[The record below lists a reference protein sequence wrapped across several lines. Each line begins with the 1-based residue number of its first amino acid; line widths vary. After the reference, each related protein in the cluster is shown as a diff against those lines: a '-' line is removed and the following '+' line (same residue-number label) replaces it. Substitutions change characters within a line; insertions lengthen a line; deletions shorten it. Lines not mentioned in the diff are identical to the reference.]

1 MNGMQV
7 KQSHPKKMKKSYNPF
22 MFIGEAFKNLWRDRI
37 MSTASILVLA
47 SCLVLLGCFSLLVVN
62 INVNMNKLVS
72 LNEIVVFVD
81 YDLPSDKVQYIEQKI
96 RVLDNVESVEFISK
110 DEGLSSMK
118 EDYAGFEDVFDSMK
132 EAGDNPLSDSFR
144 IKYKDNSK
152 VTTLV
157 YNLWEMKDEGVR
169 KVNSRLDLA
178 SSLESFKNGISVV
191 FIGFLVV
198 LFIVSVF
205 IIINTIKLA
214 VNSHMEEI
222 RVMKYIGASD
232 WFIVV
237 PYIIE
242 GTVIGIFS
250 SLIAYLAQW
259 YIYFGLERTVAS
271 DIKMIELVSFGNIG
285 GIVAAAFLFV
295 GILTGVIGSC
305 ISLHKN
311 LQA

>member
-1 MNGMQV
+1 
-7 KQSHPKKMKKSYNPF
+7 MKKSYNPF
-22 MFIGEAFKNLWRDRI
+22 MFIGEAFKNLWRDRV
-37 MSTASILVLA
+37 MSTASVLVLA

-62 INVNMNKLVS
+62 INTNMNRLVS
-72 LNEIVVFVD
+72 LNEIVAFVE
-81 YDLPSDKVQYIEQKI
+81 YDLSAEEVEFIGQKI
-96 RVLDNVESVEFISK
+96 RVLDNVDSVEFISK
-110 DEGLSSMK
+110 DEGLDSMK
-118 EDYAGFEDVFDSMK
+118 ADYAGFEDVFDSMK
-132 EAGDNPLSDSFR
+132 ESGDNPLSDSFR

-152 VTTLV
+152 VTTLD
-157 YNLWEMKDEGVR
+157 YNLRQIEGVR
-169 KVNSRLDLA
+169 KVNNRLDLA
-178 SSLESFKNGISVV
+178 TSLENFKNGISVV

-242 GTVIGIFS
+242 GTIIGIFS
-250 SLIAYLAQW
+250 SAIAYLAQW
-259 YIYFGLERTVAS
+259 YVYFSLEKMVAS
-271 DIKMIELVSFGNIG
+271 DIKMVELMSFGDIG
-285 GIVAAAFLFV
+285 GTVALAFLAV
-295 GILTGVIGSC
+295 GILTGVVGSC

>member
-1 MNGMQV
+1 
-7 KQSHPKKMKKSYNPF
+7 
-22 MFIGEAFKNLWRDRI
+22 

-47 SCLVLLGCFSLLVVN
+47 SCLVLLGCFSLIVVN

-81 YDLPSDKVQYIEQKI
+81 YDLSAEDVEYIGQQIK
-96 RVLDNVESVEFISK
+96 VLDNVESVEFISK
-110 DEGLSSMK
+110 DSGLDSMK
-118 EDYAGFEDVFDSMK
+118 EDYIGFEEVFESMK
-132 EAGDNPLSDSFR
+132 ESGDNPLSDSFK
-144 IKYKDNSK
+144 IKYIDNSK
-152 VTTLV
+152 VTTLD
-157 YNLWEMKDEGVR
+157 YNLRQIDGVR
-169 KVNSRLDLA
+169 KVNNRLDLA
-178 SSLESFKNGISVV
+178 TSLENFKNGISVI
-191 FIGFLVV
+191 FIGFLGV

-232 WFIVV
+232 WFILV

-242 GTVIGIFS
+242 GTIIGIFS
-250 SLIAYLAQW
+250 SMIAYIAQW
-259 YIYFGLERTVAS
+259 YVYYSLEKMVSS
-271 DIKMIELVSFGNIG
+271 DIKMIELVPYGDIAG
-285 GIVAAAFLFV
+285 MVALAFLAV
-295 GILTGVIGSC
+295 GILTGIIGSC

>member
-1 MNGMQV
+1 MNNNMTHK
-7 KQSHPKKMKKSYNPF
+7 KQPQKMKKSYNPF
-22 MFIGEAFKNLWRDRI
+22 MFIGEAFKNLWRDRV

-62 INVNMNKLVS
+62 ININMNRLVS

-81 YDLPSDKVQYIEQKI
+81 YDLPPEQVEIIGQRI
-96 RVLDNVESVEFISK
+96 RVLDNVETIEFISK
-110 DEGLSSMK
+110 DSGLDSMK

-132 EAGDNPLSDSFR
+132 ESGDNPLSDSFR

-152 VTTLV
+152 VTTLD
-157 YNLWEMKDEGVR
+157 YNLRQIEGVR
-169 KVNSRLDLA
+169 KVNNRLDLA
-178 SSLESFKNGISVV
+178 TSLENFKNGISVI
-191 FIGFLVV
+191 FIGFLAV

-242 GTVIGIFS
+242 GTIIGIFS
-250 SLIAYLAQW
+250 SVIAYLAQW
-259 YIYFGLERTVAS
+259 YVYFSLEKMVAT
-271 DIKMIELVSFGNIG
+271 DIKMVELMSFGDIG
-285 GIVAAAFLFV
+285 GIVALSFLAV
-295 GILTGVIGSC
+295 GIITGVVGSC

>member
-1 MNGMQV
+1 MNNNMTSK
-7 KQSHPKKMKKSYNPF
+7 KQSSKMKRSYNPF
-22 MFIGEAFKNLWRDRI
+22 MFIGEAFKNLWRDRV
-37 MSTASILVLA
+37 MSSASVLVLA

-62 INVNMNKLVS
+62 INTNMNRLVS
-72 LNEIVVFVD
+72 LNEIVAFVD
-81 YDLPSDKVQYIEQKI
+81 YDLSSEEVEVIGQRI
-96 RVLDNVESVEFISK
+96 RVLDNVESIEFISK
-110 DEGLSSMK
+110 DAGLDSMK

-132 EAGDNPLSDSFR
+132 ESGDNPLSDSFR

-152 VTTLV
+152 VTTLD
-157 YNLWEMKDEGVR
+157 YNLRQIEGVR
-169 KVNSRLDLA
+169 KVNNRLDLA
-178 SSLESFKNGISVV
+178 TSLENFKNGISVI

-242 GTVIGIFS
+242 GTIIGICS
-250 SLIAYLAQW
+250 SAIAYLAQW
-259 YIYFGLERTVAS
+259 YVYYSLEKMVTS
-271 DIKMIELVSFGNIG
+271 DIKMIELASFGDIG
-285 GIVAAAFLFV
+285 GIVALAFLAV
-295 GILTGVIGSC
+295 GILTGVVGSC